1 MEEKTVFI
9 RLKEWCGQEK
19 NQWKIAPFFLC
30 FFVAFFWFM
39 STPNG
44 SIQRSMLFQ
53 GYSLQEL
60 TAPIERIGREKV
72 GHIQIE
78 TYSMELPQE
87 NGKTEHITWRVEC
100 WPHSCYAAQVK

>member
-1 MEEKTVFI
+1 MEEKTFFI

-19 NQWKIAPFFLC
+19 NQWKMAPFFLC

-44 SIQRSMLFQ
+44 SIQRSMI
-53 GYSLQEL
+53 S
-60 TAPIERIGREKV
+60 IERIGKEKV

-100 WPHSCYAAQVK
+100 WPHNCYAVQVK